1 MLGAR
6 GRLFSVDGFILE
18 SSGELGVGAF
28 AEFPRLRMQ
37 SWKELS
43 REILKM
49 APIAN
54 DNASSRSILLHRSV
68 GMACSAHHQHDAS
81 LQIYSR

>member
-6 GRLFSVDGFILE
+6 GRLFSVDEFILE

-43 REILKM
+43 GEILKM
-49 APIAN
+49 QGVKELLMLL
-54 DNASSRSILLHRSV
+54 ILLMNIHE
-68 GMACSAHHQHDAS
+68 
-81 LQIYSR
+81 

>member
-6 GRLFSVDGFILE
+6 GRLFSVDGFING

-37 SWKELS
+37 SWKEFS

-49 APIAN
+49 API
-54 DNASSRSILLHRSV
+54 V
-68 GMACSAHHQHDAS
+68 MAVHIVALSCYIVMLRWHSPLTTS
-81 LQIYSR
+81 MMRIFKFI